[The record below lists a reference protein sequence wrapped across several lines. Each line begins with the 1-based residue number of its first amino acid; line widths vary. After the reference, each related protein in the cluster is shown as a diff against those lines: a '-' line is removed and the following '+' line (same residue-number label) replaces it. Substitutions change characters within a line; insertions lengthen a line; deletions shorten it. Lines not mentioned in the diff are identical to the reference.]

1 MTIITGSRGSGK
13 TEALIRYAHKNS
25 ALILCPTVA
34 ECRFIKKRATEQ
46 GLSILDPMKF
56 EDYFFG
62 RGRGIFLDVRQPEI
76 VIDEL
81 PRCLQ
86 MCFKANISLATGTMP
101 TMHPQDYI
109 NLNAFVN
116 YNNEHPESLNQYV
129 GIWE

>member
-1 MTIITGSRGSGK
+1 MKIITGSRGSGK
-13 TEALIRYAHKNS
+13 TEALIRYAHDNK
-25 ALILCPTVA
+25 ALILCSTMT
-34 ECRFIKKRATEQ
+34 ECKFIKQKAIER

-62 RGRGIFLDVRQPEI
+62 KGRGMFPDIKKQPEI

-101 TMHPQDYI
+101 TIHPQDYI
-109 NLNAFVN
+109 NLNTFTK
-116 YNNEHPESLNQYV
+116 SLYS
-129 GIWE
+129 II